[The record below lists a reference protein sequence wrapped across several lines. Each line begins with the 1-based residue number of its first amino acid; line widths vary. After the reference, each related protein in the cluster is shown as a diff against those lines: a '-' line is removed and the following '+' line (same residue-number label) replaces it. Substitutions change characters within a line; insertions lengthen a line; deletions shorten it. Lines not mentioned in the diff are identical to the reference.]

1 MGNLHQGHLKL
12 IEEARIHADVVIA
25 SIFVNPMQ

>member
-12 IEEARIHADVVIA
+12 IEEARIHAD
-25 SIFVNPMQ
+25 